1 MKLIIDRE
9 VAVLEPT
16 EYVSQWIEETYTLKN
31 PEYATL
37 KRLGKWTGGVPRH
50 LYLYEKRGTH
60 YILPYGCLPTLTK
73 NFKFDVIDFRH
84 HQAHPIN
91 YHQKDMGLR
100 PYQKEAWL
108 KMMLNDV
115 GILQAPAGSGKT
127 QIGLQLVFSLK
138 RRALWLTHTKDLV
151 DQTYER
157 ALQFVDPSLVSKT
170 TEGRVDIS
178 EGLTVATVQ
187 TMSALDLAK
196 YRDVWDVIIVDECH
210 RCSGTPAKMRMF
222 TKVLS
227 NLDAPNKYGLS
238 ATVHRADGLIDT
250 TMAYLG
256 QIIHEIPRE
265 AVEEYV
271 MPVTIKKQYTG
282 IPLGEE
288 CLDTDGTIVFQK
300 VIAYLCEN
308 ETRNTQIIHDL
319 LNCSEQ
325 YNLVLSQRV
334 GHLTTLAKGLPKDD
348 TAIVTGKTPKAK
360 REQALQDARDGK
372 IHYLLST
379 YQLAKEGLD
388 IPRLENVFLVT
399 PQKDYAIV
407 TQSIGRIARLYEGKS
422 KATAYDY
429 VDRFGYAEKCWKA
442 RMRTYKKGGCTFE

>member
-16 EYVSQWIEETYTLKN
+16 EYVSQWIEEKYTLKN

-84 HQAHPIN
+84 HQSHPVN

-100 PYQKEAWL
+100 PYQKDAWL
-108 KMMLNDV
+108 KMMLNVV

-271 MPVTIKKQYTG
+271 MPVTIKKRYTG

-334 GHLTTLAKGLPKDD
+334 GHLATLAKGLPKDD

-407 TQSIGRIARLYEGKS
+407 TQSIGRVARLYEGKS

>member
-9 VAVLEPT
+9 VTVLEPT

-84 HQAHPIN
+84 HQSHPVN

-100 PYQKEAWL
+100 PYQKDAWL
-108 KMMLNDV
+108 KMMLNVV

-271 MPVTIKKQYTG
+271 MPVTIKKRYTG

-407 TQSIGRIARLYEGKS
+407 TQSIGRVARLYEGKS